1 MIDLGINGTRV
12 TFVSFARIRF
22 LSLILEEEKKN
33 KQTPGVFATVYF
45 MIMVLRSPHHITYNN
60 RKQQVS

>member
-22 LSLILEEEKKN
+22 LSLILEEEKK
-33 KQTPGVFATVYF
+33 QTNSRGVCNCLFHDNGT
-45 MIMVLRSPHHITYNN
+45 
-60 RKQQVS
+60 

>member
-22 LSLILEEEKKN
+22 LSLILEEEKKKTN
-33 KQTPGVFATVYF
+33 KLPGCLQLF
-45 MIMVLRSPHHITYNN
+45 ISW
-60 RKQQVS
+60 

>member
-22 LSLILEEEKKN
+22 LSLILEEIKKKK
-33 KQTPGVFATVYF
+33 KQTNSRGVCNCLFHDNGT
-45 MIMVLRSPHHITYNN
+45 
-60 RKQQVS
+60 

>member
-22 LSLILEEEKKN
+22 LSLILEEKKTH
-33 KQTPGVFATVYF
+33 KLPGCLQLF
-45 MIMVLRSPHHITYNN
+45 ISW
-60 RKQQVS
+60 

>member
-22 LSLILEEEKKN
+22 LSLILEEEKKPN
-33 KQTPGVFATVYF
+33 KLPGCLQLF
-45 MIMVLRSPHHITYNN
+45 ISW
-60 RKQQVS
+60 